1 MEKFVVLLTTV
12 CLLPI
17 LPTSLSRGSEETGE
31 MVVVIGE
38 RWAPPDQCGITLSI
52 SCQPMF

>member
-17 LPTSLSRGSEETGE
+17 LLTSLSRGSEETGE
-31 MVVVIGE
+31 MVVVIDD
-38 RWAPPDQCGITLSI
+38 RWVPPDEYN
-52 SCQPMF
+52 